1 VRPLLAIQFMLH
13 LCACVR
19 ACVLTLHGPGCL
31 CVSGPVVFLLLA
43 AVVADGRLL
52 LAARAAGVDVLHGAL
67 GEVCVTPYVQVPLR
81 PGTNTQVEEAF

>member
-1 VRPLLAIQFMLH
+1 MCVCACLCSCVCAH
-13 LCACVR
+13 LCVSVSLCVSLSV
-19 ACVLTLHGPGCL
+19 CV

-52 LAARAAGVDVLHGAL
+52 LAARTAGVDVLHGAL